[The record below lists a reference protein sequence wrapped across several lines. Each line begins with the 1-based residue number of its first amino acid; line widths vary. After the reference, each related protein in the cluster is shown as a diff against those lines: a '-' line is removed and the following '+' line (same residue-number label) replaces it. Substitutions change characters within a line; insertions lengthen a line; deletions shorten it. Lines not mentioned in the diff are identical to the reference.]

1 MITIIK
7 RKISRAI
14 IGETTKLTKQI
25 IKTITKETIK
35 ETTKSIEGMT
45 IKILKKKRIMK
56 KS

>member
-14 IGETTKLTKQI
+14 IGETTKLTKEI